1 MALAPE
7 YGRHSRVSLVT
18 VGSSKRCLY
27 QVTLQRLGKLVV
39 DHATIGKRLVTH
51 YPCGREPAP
60 TVRSHFKW
68 RKLWIAD
75 PNTTA
80 PAAIATQNPL
90 RAPNASTSHPE
101 LAAPIATPML
111 NPVTS
116 DVRPSVSL
124 AGGTMRST
132 NAIATISVGAKNSP
146 ATNTASAS
154 PNMFVASSNGNVVT
168 AVATPP

>member
-27 QVTLQRLGKLVV
+27 QVTLRRLGKLVI

-75 PNTTA
+75 PN
-80 PAAIATQNPL
+80 AT
-90 RAPNASTSHPE
+90 TSHPE

-116 DVRPSVSL
+116 HVRPSVSL